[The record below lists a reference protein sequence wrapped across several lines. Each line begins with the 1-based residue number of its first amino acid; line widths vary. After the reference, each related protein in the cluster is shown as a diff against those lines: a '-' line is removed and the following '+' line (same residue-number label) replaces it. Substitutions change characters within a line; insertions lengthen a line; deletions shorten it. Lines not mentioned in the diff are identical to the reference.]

1 MRFAI
6 ESVEPA
12 LAAAIAAELVHAGH
26 EPGEGAQIAV
36 IGVAAPTG
44 EDLLD
49 LGQSGWD
56 ETIGALRSTFLAL
69 RRAATTMIDGGDG
82 GRIVVLV
89 PVHAMRPARACGRA
103 AVAGSFMT
111 TVAQV
116 AAVELAPAGIRVNVV
131 AVGPV
136 EGADPPS
143 VVDGV
148 PIGRLV
154 RPEEVGKV
162 CRLLACN
169 GTDAVTGAVVPVD
182 GGYAVTKA
190 VGGSPYARTD

>member
-6 ESVEPA
+6 ESVDPT
-12 LAAAIAAELVHAGH
+12 LAPAIAAELVHAGH

-36 IGVAAPTG
+36 IGVTAPTG

-49 LGQSGWD
+49 LDQPGWD
-56 ETIGALRSTFLAL
+56 ETIGALRSTFVAL
-69 RRAATTMIDGGDG
+69 RRTAAAMIDRGDG

-89 PVHAMRPARACGRA
+89 PVHALRPSRACGRA
-103 AVAGSFMT
+103 AVAGSFMA

-136 EGADPPS
+136 EGADPPA

-154 RPEEVGKV
+154 RPEEVAKV

-190 VGGSPYARTD
+190 VGGSPYARSD

>member
-6 ESVEPA
+6 ESVEPT
-12 LAAAIAAELVHAGH
+12 LASAIAAELVAAGH
-26 EPGEGAQIAV
+26 EPGEGGQIAV
-36 IGVAAPTG
+36 VGVAAPTG
-44 EDLLD
+44 ENLLD
-49 LGQSGWD
+49 LAQSGWD
-56 ETIGALRSTFLAL
+56 ETIGALRSTFVAL
-69 RRAATTMIDGGDG
+69 RRTAAAMIEGGDG

-89 PVHAMRPARACGRA
+89 PVHAMRPSRGCGRA

-136 EGADPPS
+136 EGADPPA
-143 VVDGV
+143 VVDGI

-154 RPEEVGKV
+154 RPEEVGTV
-162 CRLLACN
+162 CRLLACD

>member
-1 MRFAI
+1 MRFTI
-6 ESVEPA
+6 ESVEPT
-12 LAAAIAAELVHAGH
+12 LASAIAAELVDAGH

-36 IGVAAPTG
+36 IGITAPTG

-49 LGQSGWD
+49 LDQSGWD
-56 ETIGALRSTFLAL
+56 ETIGALRSTFVAL
-69 RRAATTMIDGGDG
+69 RRTAAAMIEGSDG

-89 PVHAMRPARACGRA
+89 PVHGMRPSRACGRA
-103 AVAGSFMT
+103 AVASSFMT

-136 EGADPPS
+136 EGADPPA

-154 RPEEVGKV
+154 RPEEVAKV

-190 VGGSPYARTD
+190 VGGSPYARSD